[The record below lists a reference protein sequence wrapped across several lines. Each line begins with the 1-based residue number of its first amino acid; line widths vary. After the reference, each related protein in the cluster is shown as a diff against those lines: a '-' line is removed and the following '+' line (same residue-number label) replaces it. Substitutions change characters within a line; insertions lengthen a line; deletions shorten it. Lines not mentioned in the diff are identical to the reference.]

1 MGFNPHEKFR
11 ARPIDYA
18 LMVVASV
25 TALGLVVWAF
35 IA

>member
-18 LMVVASV
+18 ILAITSMA
-25 TALGLVVWAF
+25 TLGLVVWAF
-35 IA
+35 W